1 MQERTH
7 NQEVP
12 AMTFSDKIK
21 GFVDQGLQSS
31 KELLKHAG
39 DKAQQWGELGVLK
52 MEIIQLRS
60 QAEKLTTRLGAEV
73 YETLVEKG
81 QKTVGRDSPAIRET
95 VDKIAELEKLIAAK
109 EAAFAKGGGKEEDL
123 KQE

>member
-1 MQERTH
+1 
-7 NQEVP
+7 
-12 AMTFSDKIK
+12 MTFSDKIK
-21 GFVDQGLQSS
+21 EFVDQGLHSS
-31 KELLKHAG
+31 KELFKHAG

-81 QKTVGRDSPAIRET
+81 QKSVGRDSPAIRET
-95 VDKIAELEKLIAAK
+95 VDKISELEKLIDTK
-109 EAAFAKGGGKEEDL
+109 EASFAKGGGKEEDL

>member
-1 MQERTH
+1 
-7 NQEVP
+7 
-12 AMTFSDKIK
+12 MTFSDKIK
-21 GFVDQGLQSS
+21 GFVDQGLHSS

-95 VDKIAELEKLIAAK
+95 LERIAELEKQIITK
-109 EAAFAKGGGKEEDL
+109 EAAFSKGGGKEEDL

>member
-1 MQERTH
+1 
-7 NQEVP
+7 
-12 AMTFSDKIK
+12 MTFSDKIK

-81 QKTVGRDSPAIRET
+81 QKNVGRDSPAIRET
-95 VDKIAELEKLIAAK
+95 IERIAELEKMIEDK
-109 EAAFAKGGGKEEDL
+109 EATFAKSGGKEEDL
-123 KQE
+123 KHE

>member
-1 MQERTH
+1 
-7 NQEVP
+7 
-12 AMTFSDKIK
+12 MTFSERMKSI
-21 GFVDQGLQSS
+21 VDQGIKTS
-31 KELLKHAG
+31 KDLVKQAG

-95 VDKIAELEKLIAAK
+95 VERIAELEKQIGEK
-109 EAAFAKGGGKEEDL
+109 EATFAKSGGKEEDL
-123 KQE
+123 KHE